1 MKSDT
6 SHRYAVILAGGRGTR
21 LWPISTQEQPKQFQ
35 ALGDTRP
42 LIAQTFDRL
51 KECVGASHIFVST
64 TAEYADDVLASLP
77 ELNPAHLVVEPRPEG
92 KPAAFLLIAH
102 RIAAVDPAAV
112 VLSAASDGSIVPLE
126 AFQAAADRSFDFVEA
141 HPSWTTL
148 LAIAP
153 THADTSLGYVR
164 ATGHAMGMPG
174 YGSLVTS
181 SEKPSHA
188 VAEEFLA
195 AHDYFWNTSHYC
207 FSVATLTEAYTQA
220 SPELGA
226 AITAYVSSGDPAD
239 YRGDPGPTTSC
250 CPSSTA
256 AGRSGSWSRTS
267 GGMTS
272 APGPRSLS
280 RPGRQQGHRP
290 GHLGRACRPR
300 LEFRSG
306 RQRQLDD
313 RRHRRHRGPGGHRL
327 RRRRARCADRDPRG
341 PPPDHCPVAAALRR
355 SRRPGEG
362 YPVSHTSLEIRYTPR
377 ESIETAS
384 RPLLS
389 RFSVERPV
397 HMVFIG
403 TKPDIIKQYP
413 VWQELARRGEQ
424 VAVCHSGQHT
434 DYAYSEGMLQEF
446 GMPVDIRLVMGDGL
460 DLGARVAALITSAN
474 SVFLTA
480 GETGHTIVPLH
491 AR

>member
-51 KECVGASHIFVST
+51 KECVGAGHIFVST

-112 VLSAASDGSIVPLE
+112 VLSAASDSSIVPLE
-126 AFQAAADRSFDFVEA
+126 AFQAAAERSFDFVEA

-164 ATGHAMGMPG
+164 ATGHAMGVPG
-174 YGSLVTS
+174 IRVARDFL
-181 SEKPSHA
+181 EKPSHA

-207 FSVATLTEAYTQA
+207 FSVATLTEAYEQA

-226 AITAYVSSGDPAD
+226 AITAYVSSGDAAD
-239 YRGDPGPTTSC
+239 YRGDPGPDHELLPFVDCGWPIGVVESDFRWYDIGTW
-250 CPSSTA
+250 PSLYRALADSKGTDLVT
-256 AGRSGSWSRTS
+256 SGSHVDLDSSS
-267 GGMTS
+267 GLVVNDSAMTVVTAGIEGLAVIVS
-272 APGPRSLS
+272 DAVVLVAPIATLEDHPQTIAHL
-280 RPGRQQGHRP
+280 QQ
-290 GHLGRACRPR
+290 
-300 LEFRSG
+300 
-306 RQRQLDD
+306 
-313 RRHRRHRGPGGHRL
+313 
-327 RRRRARCADRDPRG
+327 RCAGVAG
-341 PPPDHCPVAAALRR
+341 PER
-355 SRRPGEG
+355 
-362 YPVSHTSLEIRYTPR
+362 EI
-377 ESIETAS
+377 
-384 RPLLS
+384 
-389 RFSVERPV
+389 
-397 HMVFIG
+397 
-403 TKPDIIKQYP
+403 Q
-413 VWQELARRGEQ
+413 
-424 VAVCHSGQHT
+424 
-434 DYAYSEGMLQEF
+434 
-446 GMPVDIRLVMGDGL
+446 
-460 DLGARVAALITSAN
+460 
-474 SVFLTA
+474 
-480 GETGHTIVPLH
+480 
-491 AR
+491 